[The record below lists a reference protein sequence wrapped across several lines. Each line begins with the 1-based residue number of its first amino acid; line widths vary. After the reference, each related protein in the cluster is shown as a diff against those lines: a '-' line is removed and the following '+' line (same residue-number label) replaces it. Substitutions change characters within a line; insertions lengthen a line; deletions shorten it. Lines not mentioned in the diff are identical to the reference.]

1 MYSRSDIRH
10 ACFRAKN
17 SALSEKNQ
25 KIIDIVVPLLGAHQR
40 FDNFATVWDI
50 LVDVGGNIVVVN
62 PETDIEFIRSTCL
75 EKQFQVKYGV
85 NTPMD
90 SRKQNIITI
99 VDILML
105 DGKMTW
111 ENFEAVWGVGF
122 DAQIKMIYTKM
133 FVPTTQKTVTEEM
146 IQASKISKDDVAH
159 TGESGVI
166 EITPTE
172 MSESDVKK
180 FTKLLSVTDIK

>member
-1 MYSRSDIRH
+1 
-10 ACFRAKN
+10 
-17 SALSEKNQ
+17 
-25 KIIDIVVPLLGAHQR
+25 
-40 FDNFATVWDI
+40 
-50 LVDVGGNIVVVN
+50 
-62 PETDIEFIRSTCL
+62 
-75 EKQFQVKYGV
+75 
-85 NTPMD
+85 MD

-172 MSESDVKK
+172 MSESDAKK